1 MQALN
6 VSEIEAARER
16 LNEVRRQV
24 SRVYIGDSNAV
35 DLMIVALLARGH
47 VLLEGVPG
55 IAKTTLVKAFAVTLG
70 CSIRRVQF
78 TPDLLPADITG
89 TYVLNPKDGT
99 FSLRAGPIFANVLLA
114 DEINRAP
121 AKTQSALLE
130 AMQERQ
136 VTIEGDRFEL
146 PDPFFVLATQNPVDL
161 EGTYPLP
168 EAQIDRFLVRV
179 PMGYPNERDE
189 VQMLRSH
196 GIIAPEP
203 FVVLSGADVPPT
215 AIHRRPRARRRRL
228 VRVRGGARQFHAQ
241 PPPRRTGRLTPCVAR
256 TPARRQIARGDQRP
270 PVRHPRRPTR
280 GRVARAR
287 ASPDP
292 HPRTRGR
299 LARQV
304 RAGRRSAAK
313 GQLST
318 RCTTCVRARISPV
331 DVPVRVDVPDL
342 HSERVGDRDPT
353 SHLRVRCVPHQDAEG
368 CDGRDGTLDHQR
380 NLIPEGES
388 GHVHGRAGR
397 GLRVAE
403 VLRARRAPLCRRG
416 ESRARPRARARPR
429 DREDARI
436 YAATTSS
443 PPLRKPRRYAPGAEP
458 TARLKALLKAASES

>member
-16 LNEVRRQV
+16 LAEVRRQV
-24 SRVYIGDSNAV
+24 SRVYIGDMASV
-35 DLMIVALLARGH
+35 DLMVVALLARGH

-55 IAKTTLVKAFAVTLG
+55 IAKTTLVKAFAITLG

-179 PMGYPNERDE
+179 NMGYPSERDE
-189 VQMLRSH
+189 VLMLRAH

-203 FVVLSGADVPPT
+203 FVVLSGADVLQLQSIAARVHVEDDIYDYAVALTTFTRNHPRVVLG
-215 AIHRRPRARRRRL
+215 ASPRASLGLLRAAKSHAVLAGRPFVTPDDVRFVAAPVLSHRL
-228 VRVRGGARQFHAQ
+228 IMI
-241 PPPRRTGRLTPCVAR
+241 PELE
-256 TPARRQIARGDQRP
+256 GD
-270 PVRHPRRPTR
+270 
-280 GRVARAR
+280 ARAR
-287 ASPDP
+287 TVLVDEA
-292 HPRTRGR
+292 
-299 LARQV
+299 LAKV
-304 RAGRRSAAK
+304 SY
-313 GQLST
+313 
-318 RCTTCVRARISPV
+318 
-331 DVPVRVDVPDL
+331 
-342 HSERVGDRDPT
+342 
-353 SHLRVRCVPHQDAEG
+353 
-368 CDGRDGTLDHQR
+368 
-380 NLIPEGES
+380 
-388 GHVHGRAGR
+388 
-397 GLRVAE
+397 
-403 VLRARRAPLCRRG
+403 RRAV
-416 ESRARPRARARPR
+416 RPV
-429 DREDARI
+429 
-436 YAATTSS
+436 
-443 PPLRKPRRYAPGAEP
+443 
-458 TARLKALLKAASES
+458 